1 MKPIRTGGLAALL
14 VLAAIRTAVAASSLC
29 SRDEAVIF
37 ACPVGAKLISVC
49 ASPGI
54 SPSQGYLAYRFGPPQ
69 KPEISYQNREMTRSG
84 TWSFS
89 GGGGA
94 WLRFTRGPISYI
106 AYTAIGRGWGTK
118 AGVAVLQD
126 GKLLANLPCRAA
138 PDSEIGP
145 DFFAHAGIADD
156 DQAFDLP

>member
-1 MKPIRTGGLAALL
+1 MKPIRTGSFAALL
-14 VLAAIRTAVAASSLC
+14 VLAAIGPAVAAPSLC
-29 SRDEAVIF
+29 SQDEAVIF
-37 ACPVGAKLISVC
+37 TCSVGVKLVSVC
-49 ASPGI
+49 ASSDI
-54 SPSQGYLAYRFGPPQ
+54 SPSQGSLAYRFGAPHQ
-69 KPEISYQNREMTRSG
+69 PEISYQNRELTRSG

-126 GKLLANLPCRAA
+126 GKLLANLPCRTA

-145 DFFAHAGIADD
+145 DFFAHAAIADD